1 MTLGTQIQMVFI
13 PLWARVLVAALI
25 LGSLGVSV
33 SLFWTA
39 LTGAERPDWITAGA
53 QLLGVVFPVAILGIV
68 LGGGAFGDA
77 SILRRTEH
85 VLRRTIPYHLQFL
98 VDDRQV
104 WRDFRSSRRSPLTDP
119 ARLAAIELH
128 HSRGRCLADYRIRV
142 PLDPQAVTLLLRVE
156 LNVRR
161 VNINVLLPAARI
173 AALSQGGETVVQ
185 AIQRLFPHSMGATE
199 APETA
204 HPGDEA
210 HPPIR
215 YRFNP
220 TLLPREIDGKPYLA
234 IVATAAVAHDLVWN
248 PSEKVYFAQDLC
260 FMLKAFIQEN
270 PAVFAEADA
279 P

>member
-1 MTLGTQIQMVFI
+1 VTLGTQIQMVFI
-13 PLWARVLVAALI
+13 PLWARVLVGVLI

-77 SILRRTEH
+77 SILKRTEQ
-85 VLRRTIPYHLQFL
+85 VLRQTIPYHLQFL
-98 VDDRQV
+98 VDDAQR
-104 WRDFRSSRRSPLTDP
+104 WRDFRSGRRSPLTDA
-119 ARLAAIELH
+119 ARLARIDLH

-142 PLDPQAVTLLLRVE
+142 PLAPAPVTLHLRVE

-161 VNINVLLPAARI
+161 VNINLLLPAARI
-173 AALSQGGETVVQ
+173 DALQQNGETLLQTVR
-185 AIQRLFPHSMGATE
+185 RLFPHS
-199 APETA
+199 TA
-204 HPGDEA
+204 AMDVADDAGQIDQA

-215 YRFNP
+215 YRLNP
-220 TLLPREIDGKPYLA
+220 SLLQRQVDGQPCVA

-260 FMLKAFIQEN
+260 FMLKSFLQEN
-270 PAVFAEADA
+270 PAAFADGVA